1 MPKRHCLGPKRVK
14 NAVFGPKKFFSQIG
28 KKMAEIWPKTFYR
41 PNKGQKCGFWSR
53 IFLVKNWPKNGQI
66 CFYGLKRVKNVVF
79 GPPKKFQPI
88 WLTSGQKMAKICFY
102 GLKRVKNVVFSP
114 EKIFSQI
121 GQKMA
126 KRHFLG
132 PKRVENVVFGPEKMF
147 SQIGQKMAEIW
158 PKDNF

>member
-1 MPKRHCLGPKRVK
+1 
-14 NAVFGPKKFFSQIG
+14 
-28 KKMAEIWPKTFYR
+28 MAK
-41 PNKGQKCGFWSR
+41 
-53 IFLVKNWPKNGQI
+53 
-66 CFYGLKRVKNVVF
+66 
-79 GPPKKFQPI
+79 
-88 WLTSGQKMAKICFY
+88 KMAKICFY

-132 PKRVENVVFGPEKMF
+132 PKRVENVVFGPKKMF

-158 PKDNF
+158 PKDNL